1 MGLIVDETPDY
12 IQSEDFGGIDIYS
25 AATLGIFAGKYNHE
39 EIKKIKTAMGMSG
52 GKMTIQDF
60 GSLSLS
66 GTEKWV
72 EYSSDFAA
80 KLNGTLPVVTLTG
93 NTEGIT
99 LTVTEKTAKGFKVK
113 ASSASA
119 NLSFDYVAM
128 AKVDVVAENK
138 ANAEVPAE
146 LKKSLEI
153 DPSTKQKIRKYWE
166 EAPARLQAEQDKA
179 KRDAVAVTEQRAKE
193 INNGAK
199 FADPAKGP
207 VKVDQQ

>member
-1 MGLIVDETPDY
+1 M
-12 IQSEDFGGIDIYS
+12 
-25 AATLGIFAGKYNHE
+25 
-39 EIKKIKTAMGMSG
+39 
-52 GKMTIQDF
+52 
-60 GSLSLS
+60 
-66 GTEKWV
+66 
-72 EYSSDFAA
+72 
-80 KLNGTLPVVTLTG
+80 VTLTG

-113 ASSASA
+113 ASGAST
-119 NLSFDYVAM
+119 NLTFDYVAI
-128 AKVDVVAENK
+128 AKVDAGIPADKKAEIS
-138 ANAEVPAE
+138 AE
-146 LKKSLEI
+146 LKKGLEI
-153 DPSTKQKIRKYWE
+153 DPSVKQKIRKYWE